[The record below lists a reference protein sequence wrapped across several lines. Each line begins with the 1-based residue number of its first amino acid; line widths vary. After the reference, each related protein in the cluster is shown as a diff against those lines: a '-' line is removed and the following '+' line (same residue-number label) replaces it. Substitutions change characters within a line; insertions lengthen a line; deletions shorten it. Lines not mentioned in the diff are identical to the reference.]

1 MQTKSHTEYDSTDE
15 IYRRFDPHTASVVDE
30 VLAAVADVS
39 GLDLTEAAP
48 LAEVVDPDALEELF
62 DPVTQ
67 GLADVAGYVVFTYEG
82 LKVTVRSEGIV
93 RVAPERTP

>member
-1 MQTKSHTEYDSTDE
+1 MQAQSPTADDSTAE
-15 IYRRFDPHTASVVDE
+15 IHRRFDPHTDSVVDE
-30 VLAAVADVS
+30 VLAAVAGVGD
-39 GLDLTEAAP
+39 LDLTEAVP

-82 LKVTVRSEGIV
+82 LKVTVRSEGLI
-93 RVAPERTP
+93 RVTRPTA